1 MRRITHLVCFVLLS
15 PALAEPQTATCT
27 LPPVGTPAPVPH
39 YVNNNF
45 NNDSHQYNPY
55 SSVDNDKAGL
65 HHDAKQP
72 GEYGHWVTNQ
82 YQVTCGGADVMY
94 RDTYLRAVILDSK
107 GANACRTGPNGN
119 FLNIDNGSNKYPAY
133 FGLASVLND
142 KLLPGEKRIIN
153 VSAYHNVNG
162 PGVTFEQTVTLKYWV
177 DDPAGPRC
185 KTMTEYNQY
194 LATHKYW

>member
-55 SSVDNDKAGL
+55 SSADNDKAGL

-72 GEYGHWVTNQ
+72 GENGHWVTKQ
-82 YQVTCGGADVMY
+82 YDVDCGGGKGLFEE
-94 RDTYLRAVILDSK
+94 TYVYASIVNSENDLGCD
-107 GANACRTGPNGN
+107 TGPKGN
-119 FLNIDNGSNKYPAY
+119 FLSIKNSSAKYPAY
-133 FGLASVLND
+133 FGLSSVLNYR
-142 KLLPGEKRIIN
+142 LLPGEKTTIN
-153 VSAYHNVNG
+153 VSPYHQVNK
-162 PGVTFEQTVTLKYWV
+162 PGIRVVQTVNLKYWV
-177 DDPAGPRC
+177 DDPVGPRC

-194 LATHKYW
+194 LATHKY